1 MTAPDNIR
9 SALCLQAQKL
19 QNEKQM
25 TTREGVGMKKKR
37 WDGGGRDFGWVV
49 STDGEKKYLENV
61 LLEAIF
67 HLCFVAVFAFLLSYI
82 WLIAGGVNELF
93 TQGSS

>member
-25 TTREGVGMKKKR
+25 TTREGVGMKKKEGMVEEGIL
-37 WDGGGRDFGWVV
+37 D
-49 STDGEKKYLENV
+49 K
-61 LLEAIF
+61 
-67 HLCFVAVFAFLLSYI
+67 
-82 WLIAGGVNELF
+82 
-93 TQGSS
+93 